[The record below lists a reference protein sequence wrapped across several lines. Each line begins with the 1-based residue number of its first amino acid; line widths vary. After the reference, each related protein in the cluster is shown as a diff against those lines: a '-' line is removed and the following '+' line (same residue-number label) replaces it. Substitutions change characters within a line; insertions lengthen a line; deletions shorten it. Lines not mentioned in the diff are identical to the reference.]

1 MKIKGHSN
9 FEVKLEKLDNDVVIT
24 KSSSSKDFDRLS
36 KQMAKQEEFSNK
48 YSKKFKINTPRII
61 KNKDNKFYMEYV
73 YFSENFIDFMV
84 KGNIRKTNWFLK
96 KIFTIIDNYLQE
108 CEYDYLQK
116 GILKEK
122 IDSVK
127 ENLSKNN
134 YIEFDSSFIQENL
147 KYLYSNLEK
156 IENIKIP
163 LGICHGDLT
172 FSNILIDCNDMNIY
186 LIDFLDSFIESPILD
201 IVKIRQDTKF
211 YWVTNMYSDNFDKNS
226 IILTLNF
233 MDKEVKKYFS
243 KYEFFNKT
251 YEFFEKLNILRVL
264 QYSNDNKMSFFDIK

>member
-9 FEVKLEKLDNDVVIT
+9 FEVKLEKLNDNVVIS
-24 KSSSSKDFDRLS
+24 KSCLPKDFERLS
-36 KQMAKQEEFSNK
+36 KQITKQKDFFKK
-48 YSKKFKINTPRII
+48 YSKKFQIKTPSII
-61 KNKDNKFYMEYV
+61 ENKDNKFYMEYV
-73 YFSENFIDFMV
+73 YFSENFIDFVV
-84 KGNIRKTNWFLK
+84 KGNIRKSNWFLK
-96 KIFTIIDNYLQE
+96 KIFTIIENYLQE
-108 CEYDYLQK
+108 CEYVHLQK

-127 ENLSKNN
+127 DNLLKNN

-147 KYLYSNLEK
+147 KYLYDNLER
-156 IENIKIP
+156 IEKVKIP

-172 FSNILIDCNDMNIY
+172 FSNILIDSNDMNLY
-186 LIDFLDSFIESPILD
+186 LIDFLDSFIESPLLD

-211 YWVTNMYSDNFDKNS
+211 YWITNMYSDNFDKNS
-226 IILTLNF
+226 IILTLNY
-233 MDKEVKKYFS
+233 MDKKVEKYFF

-264 QYSNDNKMSFFDIK
+264 QYSNDNKISFFDIK